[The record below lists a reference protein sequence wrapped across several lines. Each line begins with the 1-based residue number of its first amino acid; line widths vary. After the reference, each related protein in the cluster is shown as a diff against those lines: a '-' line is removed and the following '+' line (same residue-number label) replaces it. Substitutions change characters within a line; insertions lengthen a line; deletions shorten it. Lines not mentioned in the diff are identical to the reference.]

1 MHYITNPFFVYLLN
15 DIKVQKKPFLIRL
28 IKSYGTR
35 GRTRTDTSELVG
47 F

>member
-28 IKSYGTR
+28 IKSYGTLSIP
-35 GRTRTDTSELVG
+35 GQTIL
-47 F
+47 